1 MRIHGAEP
9 AWIPRVKTHPDG
21 PARWAVRPVSYDFKK
36 IATQSPGS
44 ALGPW
49 KRLPDGAAMSVPG
62 EPIVRHLIHAQSE
75 G

>member
-1 MRIHGAEP
+1 MARSQRGSRGSRHIL
-9 AWIPRVKTHPDG
+9 TG